1 MLMWTGGG
9 QSGRGQ
15 QRGFSDPSPEIT
27 RPTFL
32 DFFESE
38 PEEVTDEEREPTMSA
53 IAARKARLAA
63 QNASAEGLNIPLGGP
78 SSDAQASPSP
88 KEGPR
93 RAKRKAKAK
102 DEGEA
107 GSTTKK
113 GRPVAASKM
122 KDGEE
127 NKSKAQAEGKGS
139 SRYFQ
144 ASETSNGNSNG
155 HGLGLEG
162 TGAEDTNPAVEST
175 MQDDFV
181 AFPQEEDDDSS
192 SDEDASASEGEMDEP
207 ETGPAEVAFSQHQAL
222 GFSLPPTRGTWM
234 PNESN
239 CISFKGT
246 KGKERQGSTK
256 MLVGL
261 SANDVS
267 VT

>member
-1 MLMWTGGG
+1 
-9 QSGRGQ
+9 
-15 QRGFSDPSPEIT
+15 
-27 RPTFL
+27 
-32 DFFESE
+32 
-38 PEEVTDEEREPTMSA
+38 MSA

-63 QNASAEGLNIPLGGP
+63 QNASAEGVEAPLGGF
-78 SSDAQASPSP
+78 SSDAQASSSP
-88 KEGPR
+88 KEAPR
-93 RAKRKAKAK
+93 RVKRKAKPK

-107 GSTTKK
+107 WSTPKK

-127 NKSKAQAEGKGS
+127 NNIKAQAEGKGS

-144 ASETSNGNSNG
+144 AASTRNGGSNDRGLSLEETGV
-155 HGLGLEG
+155 
-162 TGAEDTNPAVEST
+162 EDTNQAAESS

-181 AFPQEEDDDSS
+181 AFPQEADDDSS
-192 SDEDASASEGEMDEP
+192 SDEDASTSEGEMDEP
-207 ETGPAEVAFSQHQAL
+207 EPGAVEVAFSQHQAL
-222 GFSLPPTRGTWM
+222 GFSLPQTRGTWM

-267 VT
+267 MTQTRFSEMWMS